1 MSRTLR
7 QIPGD
12 STGQQ
17 ASPTAPLLP
26 EGAGEQGV
34 LYPSEVSITEHVR
47 WLLRYSMKQVG
58 VRIWGGDE
66 EQATTNLART
76 LDPRSGKHFAI
87 SWLDYAVE
95 VGGTPFALY
104 IVNVL
109 CDRWGLNR
117 TTPKHPDLLN
127 AEHLQVLSE
136 RAEKLTAMVAEMAAE
151 IRRANEQPKGP
162 R

>member
-1 MSRTLR
+1 MAKTLR
-7 QIPGD
+7 EITGD
-12 STGQQ
+12 STGQRS
-17 ASPTAPLLP
+17 APTVPLLP
-26 EGAGEQGV
+26 EGSGEQGV
-34 LYPSEVSITEHVR
+34 LYPSEISITEHVR

-76 LDPRSGKHFAI
+76 LDARSGKHFAV
-87 SWLDYAVE
+87 SWLDYCVE

-117 TTPKHPDLLN
+117 TTPKHPELLN
-127 AEHLQVLSE
+127 AEHMSALSTRVE
-136 RAEKLTAMVAEMAAE
+136 ELSKIAAE
-151 IRRANEQPKGP
+151 LAAEVRMANERVQ

>member
-1 MSRTLR
+1 MPGRILR
-7 QIPGD
+7 EITGD
-12 STGQQ
+12 STGQHPP
-17 ASPTAPLLP
+17 STTPTLP
-26 EGAGEQGV
+26 NGSGEQGV
-34 LYPSEVSITEHVR
+34 LYPSEVSITEHMR

-58 VRIWGGDE
+58 TRIWGGDPD
-66 EQATTNLART
+66 QAQTNLART

-87 SWLDYAVE
+87 GWLDYVVE

-117 TTPKHPDLLN
+117 TTPKHPEMLN
-127 AEHLQVLSE
+127 AEHMEQLNRRVE
-136 RAEKLTAMVAEMAAE
+136 DLTKIAGELAAE
-151 IRRANEQPKGP
+151 VRLANERVG